1 MYKQLLKSGATAL
14 AGYAAKRI
22 LSGFNKSPEDK
33 VKEAIQQF
41 KNVVSIDTEEVE
53 TDAQQCYFENIG
65 DTVYFDEDYLGSF
78 EDTNEVGK
86 YLLALDN
93 NYSFIT
99 NYGSIGNEIVSS
111 LDSIADHYLDYLLSN
126 NKIELFQGLD
136 GVYHVF
142 KVN

>member
-1 MYKQLLKSGATAL
+1 MYKQLLKSGVTAL
-14 AGYAAKRI
+14 AGYAAKRV

-33 VKEAIQQF
+33 VKEAIKIF

-53 TDAQQCYFENIG
+53 TDAKQCYFENIG

-126 NKIELFQGLD
+126 NQIELFQGLD
-136 GVYHVF
+136 GIYHVF